1 MYSVGCP
8 HFTFIYIE
16 MYGKCPYSLGN
27 FLWSRAWLANF
38 LLEGIHKIRWQDLW
52 PPPLSVKRFAT
63 KAYIVSLTFGYP
75 LLLLACQRSLWIF
88 PCSLTPIILQAYTV
102 LVTVISVNV
111 TLKVDQCRQKVFY
124 PVCSYM

>member
-88 PCSLTPIILQAYTV
+88 PCSLTPITGLYC
-102 LVTVISVNV
+102 ISNGHLCECYIKSRPMQTKSLLPGLFLHV
-111 TLKVDQCRQKVFY
+111 
-124 PVCSYM
+124 M